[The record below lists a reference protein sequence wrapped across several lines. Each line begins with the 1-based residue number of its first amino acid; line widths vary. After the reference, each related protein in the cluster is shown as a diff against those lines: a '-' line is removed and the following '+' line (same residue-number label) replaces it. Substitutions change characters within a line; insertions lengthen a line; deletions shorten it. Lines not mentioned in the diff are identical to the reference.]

1 MFLLRLLASCLCAA
15 SFFLSTAAP
24 AEETGDARDTPPKFG
39 TANPEML
46 AAIGRARASLDDFL
60 ELVRHPEPDT
70 STFKLKILVRDGN
83 AMETFWVKPFWILD
97 EGFEGTIANTPEVV
111 RNVSLGETVTFSRDD
126 IVDWGYVRNK
136 RQVGSFTVCVLFKY
150 MRPADVEYFR
160 RYNGFD
166 C

>member
-1 MFLLRLLASCLCAA
+1 MRLKDLLLSGLCAVGILFA
-15 SFFLSTAAP
+15 ATAQAV
-24 AEETGDARDTPPKFG
+24 ETEGAPPKYG
-39 TANPEML
+39 TTNPEML
-46 AAIGRARASLDDFL
+46 AAIEQARASLDDFL
-60 ELVRHPEPDT
+60 ELVRHPEPET
-70 STFKLKILVRDGN
+70 STFKLKIIVRDGT

-97 EGFEGTIANTPEVV
+97 NGFEGTIANTPEVV

-126 IVDWGYVRNK
+126 VVDWGYVRNG

-150 MRPADVEYFR
+150 MHPSDVEYFR

>member
-1 MFLLRLLASCLCAA
+1 MCLKRLLATSLCVAG
-15 SFFLSTAAP
+15 FFLPSVAL
-24 AEETGDARDTPPKFG
+24 AEETREAPPKFG
-39 TANPEML
+39 TTNPEML
-46 AAIGRARASLDDFL
+46 AAIGQAQASLDNFL
-60 ELVRHPEPDT
+60 ELVRHPEPET
-70 STFKLKILVRDGN
+70 STFKVKILVRDGD

-111 RNVSLGETVTFSRDD
+111 SNVSLGETTTFSRDD
-126 IVDWGYVRNK
+126 IVDWGYVRNG